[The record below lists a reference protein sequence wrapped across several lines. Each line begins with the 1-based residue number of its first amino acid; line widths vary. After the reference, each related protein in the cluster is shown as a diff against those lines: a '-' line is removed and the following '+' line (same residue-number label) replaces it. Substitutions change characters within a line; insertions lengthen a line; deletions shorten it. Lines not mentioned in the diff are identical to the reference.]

1 MKTSAE
7 RVGVSALT
15 AITLLT
21 ACGTVGGGVG
31 TAQPSGAAEAQ
42 NAFFDRSTFDRQLA
56 QRQMTPLGDPA
67 KPWLQAIEP
76 TYVDTAKFAKTGRWR
91 ICFSNAG
98 VGNPWRVTG
107 LNTMKAE
114 AKLHPR
120 IASFDVVDAASKDDK
135 QISDIS
141 DLLTKGC
148 NALIVSPNTTAALT
162 PAVQKA
168 CQSGIPVVV
177 FDRGVDT
184 DCPVTFVHSI
194 GGYAFGATGA
204 EFIVAHVK
212 KGAKV
217 LALRILPGVDVLENR
232 WAAAQT
238 VFADAGVKVVGV
250 EFTGGDPAKTKT
262 IVADYLQR
270 FNQIDGVW
278 LDAGATSVAAAEAF
292 EDAGVAV
299 PAITGE
305 DQQDFLELWKKNHL
319 TAIGPTYPVYM
330 WRTALI
336 AATDILAG
344 TKVPSDWVLPQPVIT
359 AANLDTYLRPGMPP
373 MFYPTCGC
381 QNMPGFPKLW
391 GGK

>member
-1 MKTSAE
+1 MKHL
-7 RVGVSALT
+7 VGRLGVGALA
-15 AITLLT
+15 AITFLT
-21 ACGTVGGGVG
+21 ACGSTREGPGS
-31 TAQPSGAAEAQ
+31 AQPSDAAKGP
-42 NAFFDRSTFDRQLA
+42 NAFFDRSVFDRELA
-56 QRQMTPLGDPA
+56 QRQMTPKGDPA

-76 TYVDTAKFAKTGRWR
+76 KYVDTAKFAKAGRWR

-107 LNTMKAE
+107 LTTMKAE

-141 DLLTKGC
+141 DLLAKGC
-148 NALIVSPNTTAALT
+148 DALIVSPNTTAALT
-162 PAVQKA
+162 PAVEKA
-168 CQSGIPVVV
+168 CESGLPVVV

-184 DCPVTFVHSI
+184 TCPVTFVHSI

-204 EFIVAHVK
+204 EFIVANVK

-232 WAAAQT
+232 WSAAEI
-238 VFADAGVKVVGV
+238 VFSEAGLKVVGT

-270 FNQIDGVW
+270 FSELDGVW
-278 LDAGATSVAAAEAF
+278 LDAGATAVAVAEAF

-299 PAITGE
+299 PPITGE
-305 DQQDFLELWKKNHL
+305 DQQDFLELWQKDHL

-336 AATDILAG
+336 AATEILAG
-344 TKVPSDWVLPQPVIT
+344 KPVPADWVLPQPVIT
-359 AANLDTYLRPGMPP
+359 AENLSTYLRPGMPP
-373 MFYPTCGC
+373 LFYPTCGC
-381 QNMPGFPKLW
+381 QKMPGFPKVW

>member
-1 MKTSAE
+1 MKTSAD
-7 RVGVSALT
+7 RVGVSAVA
-15 AITLLT
+15 AIALLT
-21 ACGTVGGGVG
+21 ACGTVGGGVE
-31 TAQPSGAAEAQ
+31 TAQSSGTDKAP
-42 NAFFDRSTFDRQLA
+42 NVFFDRSEYDRQLA
-56 QRQMTPLGDPA
+56 ERQMTPLGDPA
-67 KPWLQAIEP
+67 TPWLQAIEP
-76 TYVDTAKFAKTGRWR
+76 TYVDTTKFAKPGRWR
-91 ICFSNAG
+91 ICLSNAG

-114 AKLHPR
+114 AKLHSR

-141 DLLTKGC
+141 DLLAKGC
-148 NALIVSPNTTAALT
+148 DALIVSPNTTAALT

-168 CQSGIPVVV
+168 CTSGIPVVV

-204 EFIVAHVK
+204 EFIVAHVT

-232 WAAAQT
+232 WAAAEAI
-238 VFADAGVKVVGV
+238 FAAAGVKVVGT

-270 FNQIDGVW
+270 FDKIDGVW

-292 EDAGVAV
+292 EDAGVTV
-299 PAITGE
+299 PPITGE
-305 DQQDFLELWKKNHL
+305 DQQDFLELWKKSHL

-344 TKVPSDWVLPQPVIT
+344 KKVPADWVLPQPVIT
-359 AANLDTYLRPGMPP
+359 SASLDTYLRPGMPP
-373 MFYPTCGC
+373 LFYPTCGC